1 MKHAID
7 EQARATVQEL
17 AALLQT
23 QLDPSLLAEGTEEVF
38 RFFNRVGAGAE
49 YPRGE
54 DGGRLRWQ
62 DKVIEQEIPVGSSVL
77 DLGCGGG
84 ELLARLRDMK
94 QVRGQGVELDADA
107 VLQCVERGVPVFQ
120 ANLDEGLSGFPDDA
134 FDYVVL
140 EETIQTLHRPAEVL
154 HAMLRV
160 GRRGIVTFPNF
171 GYWQVRLDLA
181 MRGRMPR
188 TPWLPY
194 HWHDTPNIH
203 LCTIHDF
210 LLWAE
215 RAGVRVVDGYVLN
228 KGEVRKFRITDN
240 LHAEEALF
248 LIETDPD
255 GGGVEPSDAMEQEF
269 FDDPI

>member
-1 MKHAID
+1 MKHAMD
-7 EQARATVQEL
+7 EQTQATVQDL
-17 AALLQT
+17 VTLLQT
-23 QLDPSLLAEGTEEVF
+23 QLDPSLLAEGAEEVF
-38 RFFNRVGAGAE
+38 RFFNRVGAGAT
-49 YPRGE
+49 YPQGE
-54 DGGRLRWQ
+54 DGQRLRWQ
-62 DKVIEQEIPVGSSVL
+62 DKVIEQEIPVGSRVL

-120 ANLDEGLSGFPDDA
+120 ANLDEGLNGFPDDA

-140 EETIQTLHRPAEVL
+140 EETIQTLHHPAEVL
-154 HAMLRV
+154 NAMLRV

-181 MRGRMPR
+181 LRGRMPR

-203 LCTIHDF
+203 LCTIQDF

-215 RAGVRVVDGYVLN
+215 RSSVRVADGYVLN
-228 KGEVRKFRITDN
+228 KGEVRKFRTSDN

-248 LIETDPD
+248 LIEKGD
-255 GGGVEPSDAMEQEF
+255 GATAMSSGAIERE
-269 FDDPI
+269 